1 MLRTTAAALV
11 CIAWGLWFGGLGAI
25 FLFVTRLFS
34 VDRDLAIKTA
44 PQLFLVFERYQIV
57 LAAASLLGAVAWRV
71 VLPSPRATT
80 LFWML
85 AIAAVMAAVGPMLVT
100 DRMLKLWANGQSAS
114 PQFHR
119 LHGWSMLLYSAQGL
133 VLLVTGLLLPW
144 AMSQR
149 PPVSSAA
156 GGLY

>member
-1 MLRTTAAALV
+1 MLRTIAAALV

-25 FLFVTRLFS
+25 FLFVTRLFH

-44 PQLFLVFERYQIV
+44 PQLFLVFEKYQIV

-71 VLPSPRATT
+71 LLPSGRATT

-85 AIAAVMAAVGPMLVT
+85 ALAAAMAAIGPMLVT
-100 DRMLKLWANGQSAS
+100 DRMLRLWAGGQSAS

-119 LHGWSMLLYSAQGL
+119 LHGWSMLLFSVQGL
-133 VLLVTGLLLPW
+133 VLLATGLLLPW
-144 AMSQR
+144 AMSAR
-149 PPVSSAA
+149 PPVSPRS
-156 GGLY
+156 GGL